1 MAEGGARGRSV
12 TSRALAVLAA
22 FDERH
27 SRLTLSDIARR
38 SGLPL
43 TTTHRLVAELA
54 DWEALERRPDA
65 RYVIG
70 RRLWH
75 LGLLAP
81 VQHELRHVAL
91 PYLQD
96 LYDATRENVH
106 LAVRDGRQALYVEHL
121 SGRASVPVVSR
132 TGIRLPLH
140 ATGVGKVLLA
150 HSPADLVDEL
160 LSDLKPITGDT
171 VVDPARLRR
180 QLAEVCNRG
189 YATTAQEMTLGTFS
203 VAAPVIGADGSV
215 VAALGLVTTT
225 ARRDLQRLAPAVQV
239 AAAGVSRRL
248 GRTAPDA

>member
-1 MAEGGARGRSV
+1 M

-22 FDERH
+22 FDDHH

-38 SGLPL
+38 SGLAL

-54 DWEALERRPDA
+54 AWQALERSADGP
-65 RYVIG
+65 YVIG

-81 VQHELRHVAL
+81 VQHELRSVAL
-91 PYLQD
+91 PFLQD
-96 LYDATRENVH
+96 LYDATRENAH
-106 LAVRDGRQALYVEHL
+106 LAVRDGTWALYVEHL
-121 SGRASVPVVSR
+121 SGRASVRIVSR

-150 HSPADLVDEL
+150 HAPPDVVDEVL
-160 LSDLKPITGDT
+160 RDPPHITGHT

-180 QLAEVCNRG
+180 QLAEVRTRG
-189 YATTAQEMTLGTFS
+189 YATTAQEMSLGTYS
-203 VAAPVIGADGSV
+203 VAAPVVGADGHV
-215 VAALGLVTTT
+215 TAALGVVTTT

-248 GRTAPDA
+248 RRTAPVR